1 MPRTKPSQINRTRAL
16 KVCEKIVLGMPLP
29 DVCQL
34 PGMPSMAAF
43 LKWMQTDPAIGL
55 MYRTAREIS
64 AYSLEELAL
73 SIARQNAENPG
84 SPAQQKAID
93 AYLQQLRWAAEKR
106 HPAVFSPR
114 AAVNVTVPVQIN
126 TSLDLGGSPTA
137 VAGPEMGSVYEL
149 TAEVEQEASL
159 DDNAA
164 WNGSS
169 SLCGSRSSPLP
180 NNGAR
185 PNSPSSAPACSAY
198 APKGALRGRNTE
210 GPWNRPSRGL
220 GDEAMV
226 ESGPSS

>member
-43 LKWMQTDPAIGL
+43 LKWTQTDPAIGL

-164 WNGSS
+164 
-169 SLCGSRSSPLP
+169 LERLVEPVRKQKLAAAEQRREAKLAKQR
-180 NNGAR
+180 AR
-185 PNSPSSAPACSAY
+185 MQR
-198 APKGALRGRNTE
+198 LRAERRAARTQH
-210 GPWNRPSRGL
+210 
-220 GDEAMV
+220 
-226 ESGPSS
+226 